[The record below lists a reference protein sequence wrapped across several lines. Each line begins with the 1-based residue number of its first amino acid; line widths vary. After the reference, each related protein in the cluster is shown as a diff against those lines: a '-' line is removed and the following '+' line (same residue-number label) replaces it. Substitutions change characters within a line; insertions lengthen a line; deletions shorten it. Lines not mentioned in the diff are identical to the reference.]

1 MVLAKDSLS
10 TKAMGGTELMKYG
23 LEQRLPADLLD
34 NFQIFASR
42 VEEELDESRIR
53 ILWLHDLPGDP
64 ASEHLKNG
72 GWEKFH
78 RLVFVSNWQMQA
90 YIQHYDIPWSKC
102 IVLQNAIVP
111 IEEHEKPRYSRKA
124 ENPKHRIRLAYWS
137 TPHRGLNILVPV
149 FQKLCEKYDN
159 IELDVYSSFNLYGW
173 PDRDEQ
179 FKPLFEACEADPRIN
194 YYGTVDNDVLREKL
208 KETHIFAYPS
218 TWPETSC
225 ICLMEAMSAG
235 LLCVHS
241 NFAALHETAANW
253 TNMYQWNEDVNQHA
267 SHFYAALDASIESY
281 WAEGLQSKLAS
292 QKSYANVFYNW
303 QLRTFQWE
311 QFLISLLDEPRALPK
326 AASGFFEYRP

>member
-1 MVLAKDSLS
+1 MALAKDSLS
-10 TKAMGGTELMKYG
+10 QKAMGGTELMKYG
-23 LEQRLPADLLD
+23 LTDRLPAALLE

-42 VEEELDESRIR
+42 VEEPLDETKIR

-64 ASEHLKNG
+64 ASEHLKDG

-90 YIQHYDIPWSKC
+90 YIKHYDIPWSKC

-111 IEEHEKPRYSRKA
+111 IEEHEKPNDGK
-124 ENPKHRIRLAYWS
+124 IRLAYWA

-173 PDRDEQ
+173 ADRDEQ
-179 FKPLFEACEADPRIN
+179 YKSLFDACEADPKIN
-194 YYGTVDNDVLREKL
+194 YHGTVSNEVLRENL
-208 KETHIFAYPS
+208 KNTHILAYPS

-235 LLCVHS
+235 LLCVHP
-241 NFAALHETAANW
+241 NYAALFETGANW
-253 TNMYQWNEDVNQHA
+253 TNMYQWHDDINEHA
-267 SHFYAALDASIESY
+267 SHFYAALSASIESY
-281 WAEGLQSKLAS
+281 HAEGIQSRLAS
-292 QKSYANVFYNW
+292 QQSYANVFYNW
-303 QLRTFQWE
+303 HLRSFQWE
-311 QFLISLLDEPRALPK
+311 SFLASLLDEPRELPK
-326 AASGFFEYRP
+326 ASAGFFEYTSI

>member
-1 MVLAKDSLS
+1 MALAKDKLS
-10 TKAMGGTELMKYG
+10 QTAMGGTELMKYG
-23 LEQRLPADLLD
+23 LIDRLPKDLLE

-42 VEEELDESRIR
+42 VEEPLDETKIR

-90 YIQHYDIPWSKC
+90 YIQAYSIPWSKC
-102 IVLQNAIVP
+102 MVLQNAIVP
-111 IEEHEKPRYSRKA
+111 IDEHEKPTDGT
-124 ENPKHRIRLAYWS
+124 IRLAYWS

-173 PDRDEQ
+173 PERDEQ
-179 FKPLFEACEADPRIN
+179 YKALFETCEANPKIN
-194 YYGTVDNDVLREKL
+194 YHGTVSNEVLRENL
-208 KETHIFAYPS
+208 KNTHILAYPS

-235 LLCVHS
+235 ILCVHP
-241 NFAALHETAANW
+241 NYAALFETGANW
-253 TNMYQWNEDVNQHA
+253 TNMYQWHDDINEHA

-281 WAEGLQSKLAS
+281 RAEGIQSRLAS

-303 QLRTFQWE
+303 HLRSFQWE
-311 QFLISLLDEPRALPK
+311 SFLVSLLDEPRELPK
-326 AASGFFEYRP
+326 ASAGFFEYKSL

>member
-1 MVLAKDSLS
+1 MALAKDSLS
-10 TKAMGGTELMKYG
+10 VKAMGGTELMKYG
-23 LEQRLPADLLD
+23 LADRMPADLME
-34 NFQIFASR
+34 NFQIFTSR
-42 VEEELDESRIR
+42 VEEALDETKIR

-64 ASEHLKNG
+64 ASEHLKDG

-90 YIQHYDIPWSKC
+90 YIQAYNIPWSKC
-102 IVLQNAIVP
+102 MVLQNAIVP
-111 IEEHEKPRYSRKA
+111 IEEHEKPTDK
-124 ENPKHRIRLAYWS
+124 IRLAYWA

-159 IELDVYSSFNLYGW
+159 IELDVYSSFKLYGW
-173 PDRDEQ
+173 DDQDKQ
-179 FKPLFEACEADPRIN
+179 FQPLFDACEADPKIN
-194 YYGTVDNDVLREKL
+194 YHGTVSNEELRERL

-235 LLCVHS
+235 LLCVHP
-241 NFAALHETAANW
+241 NFAALYETSANW
-253 TNMYQWNEDVNQHA
+253 TNMYQWNEDPNKHA
-267 SHFYAALDASIESY
+267 SHFYAALDASIESFKN
-281 WAEGLQSKLAS
+281 EGVQSRLLS

-311 QFLISLLDEPRALPK
+311 QFLISLIDEPRALPK
-326 AASGFFEYRP
+326 ANAGFFEYKP